1 MARMMPGSRDYVL
14 SKYNLKMIKS
24 IEDFVAEEV
33 EVSPDLFSCPFPT

>member
-1 MARMMPGSRDYVL
+1 MARMMPSSRDYVL

-33 EVSPDLFSCPFPT
+33 EVSLDLCYCSFPI